1 MKINGDWE
9 EIIKKDYI
17 IENKINEIV
26 NTLMDNYAKSTIYP
40 SINDVFRALNLTSF
54 KNLKVVIIGQDPYHG
69 EGEANGLAFSLNDD
83 VKITPSLRN
92 IFKELDSDLGI
103 KRINKDLSGWAK
115 QGVLLLN
122 NILTVEKDKPLSHKD
137 LGWQEITDY
146 IIKYISDNKENVVF
160 ILWGNES
167 QKKSDLIDKNKHYII
182 RSAHPSPLS
191 ASRGFFGSKPF
202 SKTNNYLK
210 KNNQSIID
218 WSL

>member
-1 MKINGDWE
+1 MKINGDWQ

-17 IENKINEIV
+17 IQNKIDEIV
-26 NTLMDNYAKSTIYP
+26 NTLMANYAKSTIYP

>member
-1 MKINGDWE
+1 MKINGDWQ

-17 IENKINEIV
+17 IQNKIDEIV
-26 NTLMDNYAKSTIYP
+26 NTLMANYAKSTIYP

-92 IFKELDSDLGI
+92 IFKELESDLGI

-146 IIKYISDNKENVVF
+146 LIKYISDNKENVVF

>member
-1 MKINGDWE
+1 MVLNSDW
-9 EIIKKDYI
+9 
-17 IENKINEIV
+17 NEI
-26 NTLMDNYAKSTIYP
+26 LKRDNSVANKNNEIFNFIISNANNSIIYP
-40 SINDVFRALNLTSF
+40 CINDIYKALNITSF
-54 KNLKVVIIGQDPYHG
+54 ENIKAVIIGQDPYHG
-69 EGEANGLAFSLNDD
+69 EGEANGLAFSLNKD

-92 IFKELDSDLGI
+92 IFKELESDLGI
-103 KRINKDLSGWAK
+103 KRTNKDLSGWAK

-122 NILTVEKDKPLSHKD
+122 TILTVEKDKPLSHKD
-137 LGWQEITDY
+137 LGWQEVTDY

-210 KNNQSIID
+210 KSNQSIID